1 MNEAG
6 MLHIPDSRYCFAVG
20 TKELVIRIRLAKE
33 DKDTKVFLLY
43 GKKYDYH
50 LKRQRKELFVG
61 YEDQTFVYFEAKLM
75 LEDTRLA
82 YIFCLE
88 DKTGTFYFSEDGLT
102 KEYDFEN
109 GFYNFFQMP
118 YINQVDVLPSLPWM
132 REAVFYQIFVDR
144 FAQGDFNKDQSYITM
159 QWGDTPTPKNFAG
172 GDLLGILKNLDY
184 LSDLGVTALYLTPIF
199 KSPSNHKYDIVD
211 YYEIDQQFGSKEQ
224 LKLLIET
231 AHQKGMRV
239 VLDAVFN
246 HCSMLSK
253 EFTDVLRKGRK
264 SKYHDWFLIDGDFP
278 DVKVVNYECFASCY
292 YMPKWNTSNPMVQE
306 HLTQIGLYWIREFD
320 IDGWR
325 LDVSDEVSHQFW
337 RKFRIAVK
345 NEKEDCVLIGENWHD
360 AYPYL
365 MGDQYDSIMNYAF
378 TKACLDCFATGKLS
392 AQGMSGRLNHILMR
406 NMEQVNQMNLNLL
419 DSHDT
424 HRIFTQIG
432 ASKEKLL
439 AALSLMFIFPGV
451 PCLYY
456 GTEICMEGGYDP
468 DSRRTFDW
476 NKDNWDKDIL
486 EKMKSLIQLKKDKRI
501 QDGEVKIYSKSG
513 LLVIER
519 KLNKDK
525 LVFYLNLS
533 NQPQVFQLE
542 GNVIIENQLEN
553 HQILLP
559 YGFTLFEI
567 EEKCDEIQND

>member
-6 MLHIPDSRYCFAVG
+6 ILHIPDSRYCFAVG
-20 TKELVIRIRLAKE
+20 AKQLVIRIRLAKE

-50 LKRQRKELFVG
+50 LRRQRKELFVS
-61 YEDQTFVYFEAKLM
+61 YEDQTFVYFETTLQ
-75 LEDTRLA
+75 LSDTRLA
-82 YIFCLE
+82 YIFGLE
-88 DKTGTFYFSEDGLT
+88 NENGTSYFSEDGVT
-102 KEYDFEN
+102 KEYDFEK
-109 GFYNFFQMP
+109 GFYNFFQMS
-118 YINQVDVLPSLPWM
+118 YINQADIFPSVTWM
-132 REAVFYQIFVDR
+132 KEAVFYQIFVDR

-159 QWGDTPTPKNFAG
+159 QWGETPTPKNFAG
-172 GDLLGILKNLDY
+172 GDLLGILEHLDY

-199 KSPSNHKYDIVD
+199 QSPSNHKYDTVD
-211 YYEIDQQFGSKEQ
+211 YYKIDEQFGSKEQ
-224 LKLLIET
+224 LRLLVET
-231 AHQKGMRV
+231 AHQKGIRV
-239 VLDAVFN
+239 ILDAVFN

-253 EFTDVLRKGRK
+253 EFTDVLQKGRN
-264 SKYHDWFLIDGDFP
+264 SNYHDWFLIEGDFP
-278 DVKVVNYECFASCY
+278 NIEAVNYECFASCH
-292 YMPKWNTSNPMVQE
+292 YMPKWNTSNPAVQE
-306 HLTQIGLYWIREFD
+306 HLIQIGLYWIRNFD

-378 TKACLDCFATGKLS
+378 TKACLDCFATEKFS
-392 AQGMSGRLNHILMR
+392 AQGMSERLNHILMR

-432 ASKEKLL
+432 GSKEKLL
-439 AALSLMFIFPGV
+439 AALSLTFVFPGV

-476 NKDNWDKDIL
+476 NRENWDKTVL
-486 EKMKSLIQLKKDKRI
+486 EQLKTLIQLKRDKRI
-501 QDGEVKIYSKSG
+501 QDGKVHIYSQNS

-519 KLNKDK
+519 TLHHDK
-525 LVFYLNLS
+525 LVFYLNLG
-533 NQPQVFQLE
+533 NQPQEIQLE
-542 GNVIIENQLEN
+542 KNVLIENRLKNRQTLM
-553 HQILLP
+553 P
-559 YGFTLFEI
+559 YGFVLFEL
-567 EEKCDEIQND
+567 EEESDEIQNG